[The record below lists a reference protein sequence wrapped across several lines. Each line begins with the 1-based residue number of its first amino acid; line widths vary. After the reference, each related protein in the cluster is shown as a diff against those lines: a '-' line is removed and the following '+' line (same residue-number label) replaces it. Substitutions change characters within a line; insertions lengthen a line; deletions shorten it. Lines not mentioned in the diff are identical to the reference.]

1 MKNLL
6 IALLLALIPT
16 AIFAQKAK
24 NKIGSSSITSTLA
37 TFENLKAEIITEEGK
52 QKLVII
58 IDNAGK
64 KENVILKELITKDK
78 TQFPMNVK
86 INSFTVSGV
95 KLYHFSYTENIK
107 TETKLKK
114 EDALVTTNEIWDFSS
129 TKVKILGNIQTVSNI
144 KEIKQ
149 LGKSAA
155 TETVE
160 KTRREG
166 FEFTLTKDYEVHL
179 STKNQLNKYK
189 FNPQTIQKEIIYL
202 IY

>member
-64 KENVILKELITKDK
+64 KENVILKELTTKDK
-78 TQFPMNVK
+78 AQQPTNFK
-86 INSFTVSGV
+86 ISSFTASGV

-129 TKVKILGNIQTVSNI
+129 TKVKILSNIQTISKI
-144 KEIKQ
+144 KETVFLDKN
-149 LGKSAA
+149 KTAS
-155 TETVE
+155 EEVE
-160 KTRREG
+160 KTRKEG

-189 FNPQTIQKEIIYL
+189 FNPQTRRYDPKK
-202 IY
+202 